1 MHKMTKATSIPKSV
15 KEAVYERDG
24 GHCIL
29 CGRNNGEP
37 VAHVIRRSQGG
48 RGIEQNIVT
57 LCPSCHRAFD
67 EGPQR
72 TALYA
77 CIVGYLKAKYP
88 GWTRENMIY
97 RKNMEELK

>member
-24 GHCIL
+24 GRCIL

-48 RGIEQNIVT
+48 KGIEQNIVT
-57 LCPSCHRAFD
+57 LCPPATAPLTRDRRGRRYTPASSATSKRNIPAGH
-67 EGPQR
+67 GR
-72 TALYA
+72 T
-77 CIVGYLKAKYP
+77 
-88 GWTRENMIY
+88 
-97 RKNMEELK
+97 

>member
-24 GHCIL
+24 GRCIL
-29 CGRNNGEP
+29 CGCNNGEP

-57 LCPSCHRAFD
+57 LCPSCH
-67 EGPQR
+67 
-72 TALYA
+72 
-77 CIVGYLKAKYP
+77 YP

-97 RKNMEELK
+97 RKNREELK

>member
-1 MHKMTKATSIPKSV
+1 MHRMTKATAIPKSV
-15 KEAVYERDG
+15 KEAVYTRDG
-24 GHCIL
+24 GCCIL

-67 EGPQR
+67 EGTER
-72 TALYA
+72 YIIYA
-77 CIVGYLKAKYP
+77 RIVEYLKVKYP
-88 GWTRENMIY
+88 GWKPENVIY
-97 RKNMEELK
+97 RKNWEE

>member
-1 MHKMTKATSIPKSV
+1 MHKQTKATAIPTRV

-24 GHCIL
+24 RCCIL

-37 VAHVIRRSQGG
+37 VAHVVRRSQGG
-48 RGIEQNIVT
+48 MGIEQNIVT

-67 EGPQR
+67 EGSRR

-77 CIVGYLKAKYP
+77 CIVGYLKTKYP
-88 GWTRENMIY
+88 DWKRENMIY
-97 RKNMEELK
+97 KKTGRN

>member
-1 MHKMTKATSIPKSV
+1 MHKQTKATSIPKSV

-24 GHCIL
+24 GRCIL

-77 CIVGYLKAKYP
+77 CIVGYGATVSLLAKP
-88 GWTRENMIY
+88 KE
-97 RKNMEELK
+97 